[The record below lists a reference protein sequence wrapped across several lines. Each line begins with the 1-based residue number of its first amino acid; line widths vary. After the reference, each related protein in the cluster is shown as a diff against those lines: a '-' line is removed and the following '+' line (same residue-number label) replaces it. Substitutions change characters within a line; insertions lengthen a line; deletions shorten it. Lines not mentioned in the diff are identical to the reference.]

1 MIERFPI
8 VLPALLA
15 LAALLLP
22 IAVLSLSAGVTHLVA
37 PQVFFRIPALAALPK
52 LGGFMLGLGALYDRD
67 EGWVYDPTL
76 LFQDGSFWNMSA
88 LQFLTARA
96 DPAGY
101 RLGDL
106 SIGAFIGLP
115 DPLLDVLALGSAS
128 LVVIAG
134 AVALTTTR
142 GVDLARVLL
151 AMPIVVFSTAFLTV
165 YLVSLLLWSAH
176 MLNFWVFLLAAA
188 IYQKRR
194 YASHH

>member
-8 VLPALLA
+8 VLPALFA

-22 IAVLSLSAGVTHLVA
+22 IAVLSISAGVTHLVA

-52 LGGFMLGLGALYDRD
+52 LGGFVLGIGALYHRD
-67 EGWVYDPTL
+67 EAWVYDPTL
-76 LFQDGSFWNMSA
+76 LFEDGSFWNMSA
-88 LQFLTARA
+88 LQFLAARA
-96 DPAGY
+96 DPVGY
-101 RLGDL
+101 RLGEL

-115 DPLLDVLALGSAS
+115 DPLLDTMTLGSAT

-134 AVALTTTR
+134 AVALTTIR
-142 GVDLARVLL
+142 GMELARVLL
-151 AMPIVVFSTAFLTV
+151 AIPVVVFSTAFLTV
-165 YLVSLLLWSAH
+165 YLVSLFLWSANA
-176 MLNFWVFLLAAA
+176 LNFWVFLLAAA